1 MPRLPPLPISEP
13 DPMNMTRNPIVWLV
27 GGFVLLV
34 LLSATFFRVPETS
47 QAIVVRLGKP
57 NRIVNAYDEREP
69 FGATGAGLVAKIPFI
84 ETVIFIDKRVL
95 DLDMPQQTVLS
106 TDQLRLVVDAYARF
120 RVVDPLRM
128 YQTVRTEE
136 GVADQLSRILGSR
149 LRNELGKQP
158 FTALLSPERGQ
169 LMDEIQ
175 RRVNAEAS
183 RYGAEIVDVRIKR
196 ADLPTGDPLES
207 AFARMRTA
215 REQEARNF
223 RAQGAKQAQIIRA
236 NADAEAARIYANSFG
251 KDADFYAFY
260 RAMQSYQRTFG
271 DGNANVVLDAN
282 NEFLREFRGQRG
294 Q

>member
-1 MPRLPPLPISEP
+1 VNQTL
-13 DPMNMTRNPIVWLV
+13 TRNPIFWLV
-27 GGFVLLV
+27 AGFVLLV
-34 LLSATFFRVPETS
+34 LASATFFRVPETA

-57 NRIVNAYDEREP
+57 NRIVNAYDANEP

-84 ETVIFIDKRVL
+84 ENVIFIDKRVM

-106 TDQLRLVVDAYARF
+106 TDQLRLVVDAFARF
-120 RVVDPLRM
+120 RIVDPLRM

-149 LRNELGKQP
+149 LRNELGEQP
-158 FTALLSPERGQ
+158 FVALLSPERGQ
-169 LMDEIQ
+169 LMEDIQ
-175 RRVNAEAS
+175 ARVNAEAR
-183 RYGAEIVDVRIKR
+183 RYGAEIIDVRIKR

-251 KDADFYAFY
+251 KDPEFYAFY
-260 RAMQSYQRTFG
+260 RAMQAYQRTFA
-271 DGNANVVLDAN
+271 DGTSNVVLSPED
-282 NEFLREFRGQRG
+282 NEFLREFRGRRG

>member
-1 MPRLPPLPISEP
+1 MT
-13 DPMNMTRNPIVWLV
+13 MTRNPLVWLV

-34 LLSATFFRVPETS
+34 LMSATFFRVPETS

-57 NRIVNAYDEREP
+57 NRIVNAYDAREP
-69 FGATGAGLVAKIPFI
+69 FGQTGAGLVAKIPFI
-84 ETVIFIDKRVL
+84 ESVIFIDKRVM

-106 TDQLRLVVDAYARF
+106 TDQLRLVVDAFARF
-120 RVVDPLRM
+120 RIVDPLRM

-136 GVADQLSRILGSR
+136 GVADALSRILGSR

-169 LMDEIQ
+169 LMETIQ
-175 RRVNAEAS
+175 ARVNAEAS

-223 RAQGAKQAQIIRA
+223 RAQGAKQAQIMRA

-251 KDADFYAFY
+251 KDAEFYAFY
-260 RAMQSYQRTFG
+260 RAMQAYQRTFG

-282 NEFLREFRGQRG
+282 NEFLREFRGRRTQP
-294 Q
+294 